1 MKHLIIFEDFDLDKF
16 LSSPEEY
23 FHDNEDEIG
32 IGAYVKT
39 YRGNA
44 QIVDETPEFWVVK
57 LMDSSE
63 KNVKVPKESVT
74 KMDKEMAKSIK
85 GSLSSKSNTKKELD
99 NISDSI
105 DEFMDGSVTDEDGEW
120 KYRGNIQ
127 TAMDFMND
135 TVLDIISLYKR
146 DQNMKYYAEFDRL
159 TSALAILIDN
169 VLESCNQDEEV
180 KKQIDSIVSAVGS
193 LGD

>member
-1 MKHLIIFEDFDLDKF
+1 MRHLVIFEDFDLDKF
-16 LSSPEEY
+16 LSDPEDY
-23 FHDNEDEIG
+23 FRGNEDEIG
-32 IGAYVKT
+32 IGTYVKT

-63 KNVKVPKESVT
+63 KNVKIPKESVT
-74 KMDKEMAKSIK
+74 KMDKDLVKSVK
-85 GSLSSKSNTKKELD
+85 GNLSSKSNTKKELN

-105 DEFMDGSVTDEDGEW
+105 DDFMESSVTDEDGEW
-120 KYRGNIQ
+120 KYRGSIQ
-127 TAMDFMND
+127 TAIDFMND

-146 DQNMKYYAEFDRL
+146 DQNMKYYPEFDRL

-169 VLESCNQDEEV
+169 VLESCAHDQEV

>member
-16 LSSPEEY
+16 LSDPEDY
-23 FHDNEDEIG
+23 LRDNDDEIG
-32 IGAYVKT
+32 IGSYVKS

-44 QIVDETPEFWVVK
+44 QIVGETPEFWIVK
-57 LMDSSE
+57 MMDSSE
-63 KNVKVPKESVT
+63 KEVKVPKESVT
-74 KMDKEMAKSIK
+74 KMDKSDVESVK
-85 GSLSSKSNTKKELD
+85 GTLSSKSNTKKELN

-105 DEFMDGSVTDEDGEW
+105 DDFMEGSVTDEDGEW
-120 KYRGNIQ
+120 KYRGNIR
-127 TAMDFMND
+127 TALDFMND

-146 DQNMKYYAEFDRL
+146 DQNMKYYPEFDRL

-169 VLESCNQDEEV
+169 VLESCNQDMKVRKE
-180 KKQIDSIVSAVGS
+180 IDSIVSAVGS